1 MAHEETAH
9 GGSADRGTAHGG
21 TADEG
26 AAGGAPATGSERD
39 PESGRHAGSGGEL
52 ERLRAEVQELRAR
65 VSTRKQR
72 RLRLLA
78 VRRVVAA
85 VVIALVAVLTVTSV
99 VGVWGARTALNTDR
113 WVATVGALP
122 EDPTVDAAVA
132 AYLTDEIFNQL
143 DVEQRLSGALPPRAS
158 FIAPPVTDAVHD
170 YMRDSVAKLLKTKQ
184 FQDLWR
190 SANRLAHERIIAV
203 LEQRS
208 EGVQVKGDTV
218 TLNLL
223 PLVNN
228 LLNAL
233 EDRLPTLFG
242 KRLDLPTVSSGEIP
256 PGLHDR
262 IEKALGV
269 SLPADFAQITLYDRH
284 TLGQLQQAVLLF
296 KRALVGLL
304 ISVPL
309 LLGLA
314 LWVSPNPRRTL
325 LQLGLWLVIGVTALS
340 GVLRAVRDQL
350 LTHVPSGVYR
360 DGTRDALWT
369 VFTTLRERGDQLL
382 WLGIVLAVLAY
393 LVGPG
398 RLPVGLRH
406 HTSRGARAT
415 GRLAARA
422 GRRLGKPGTSLRP
435 WVREHADALRVG
447 GVIIAALIA
456 LLLSSWTGLLVI
468 AVVLALYEAA
478 VTLALHHGSSPGPG
492 EAEPGPPGEAE
503 PGAGA
508 RRSGAG

>member
-9 GGSADRGTAHGG
+9 GGTADPGTAHGG
-21 TADEG
+21 TAGEG
-26 AAGGAPATGSERD
+26 AADDAPTTGGGRTAEGGRQHGNGS
-39 PESGRHAGSGGEL
+39 EL

-65 VSTRKQR
+65 VSTTKRR

-78 VRRVVAA
+78 VRRIVAA

-122 EDPTVDAAVA
+122 EDPTVDAAVS
-132 AYLTDEIFNQL
+132 AYLADEIFDQL
-143 DVEQRLSGALPPRAS
+143 DVERRLSGALPPRAS

-170 YMRDSVAKLLKTKQ
+170 YVRDSIAKLLRTEQ

-190 SANRLAHERIIAV
+190 SANRFAHARITAV

-208 EGVQVKGDTV
+208 EGVRVQGDTV

-269 SLPADFAQITLYDRH
+269 SLPADFAQITLHDRH

-314 LWVSPNPRRTL
+314 LWVSPNRRRTL
-325 LQLGLWLVIGVTALS
+325 LQLGLWLVIGVAALS

-350 LTHVPSGVYR
+350 LAHVPSGVYR
-360 DGTRDALWT
+360 EGTRDALWT
-369 VFTTLRERGDQLL
+369 IFTTLRERGEQLL

-422 GRRLGKPGTSLRP
+422 GRRLGKPGATLRP
-435 WVREHADALRVG
+435 WVREHADVLRVG
-447 GVIIAALIA
+447 GVIVAALIA
-456 LLLSSWTGLLVI
+456 LLFSSWTSLLVI
-468 AVVLALYEAA
+468 AVVLAAYETA
-478 VTLALHHGSSPGPG
+478 VTLALHGGSSPGPG
-492 EAEPGPPGEAE
+492 EAEPVPPGGAE
-503 PGAGA
+503 PSAGA
-508 RRSGAG
+508 RRSEAG